1 MALALDLD
9 YSSYQ
14 DIREEAGQHHLVKTE
29 IPSGVVDG
37 TNTVFFV
44 GRTYIVDR
52 NYNDV
57 IDVGIA
63 NGDVIVYVNEIAVEV
78 TAVDPVTGAITLD
91 AAPQVNDKVIIN
103 YAYSLLSD
111 IKVDKYRAEA
121 IDYVHRKINGII
133 DFGAWESSDVPPLV
147 HTVVRLFAGG
157 LILVRDQGFN
167 TDTEDSSKD
176 GYKKIQ
182 SAKSLLQDYLD
193 EISDA
198 AGSTSRVSTVG
209 VSDGNI
215 FRRNPDLSSWNNCT
229 DNTECFMRN
238 DC

>member
-1 MALALDLD
+1 MALATDLD
-9 YSSYQ
+9 YSSLQ
-14 DIREEAGQHHLVKTE
+14 DIREEAGHQHIVKTE
-29 IPSGVVDG
+29 IPSGLVNG
-37 TNTVFFV
+37 SNTVFTV

-52 NYNDV
+52 NYNDT
-57 IDVGIA
+57 IDVA
-63 NGDVIVYVNEIAVEV
+63 TASGDVIVYDDEVAVSVSAVNAI
-78 TAVDPVTGAITLD
+78 TGAITLT
-91 AAPQVNDKVIIN
+91 AAPVAASAMLVN
-103 YAYSLLSD
+103 YAYSVLSD
-111 IKVDKYRAEA
+111 IKVHKYRAEA

-133 DFGAWESSDVPPLV
+133 DFGAWQGADVPPLV

-215 FRRNPDLSSWNNCT
+215 FRRNPDLSSWNSCT
-229 DNTECFMRN
+229 DNTECFMRR